1 MRELGEADGRSDCQ
15 GGPYARGIYARG
27 GAGTMQAVIL
37 VGGEGTRLRPLT
49 STVPKPVVPLVDRP
63 FISFMLEWLRQ
74 HGIDDVIMSCGFLA
88 TSVRNVLGDGSG
100 VGVRLRFV
108 EEPDPRG
115 TAGALKYAESMLDER
130 FLMLNGDVLTDIDLT
145 AQIAQ
150 HASTGA
156 KATLALVPVPD
167 PTAYGLVRLAPDN
180 SVSDF
185 VEKPS
190 SDQIEGGAAGRRPA
204 SRGGRDTG
212 PQSYTNLIS
221 AGAYVLERDILDLVP
236 PDRNVSIEREVW
248 PRLIGNGLYG
258 YASDSYWLD
267 IGTPGRYLQGTF
279 DIIEGN
285 VKTAVQ
291 ERLGS
296 DYLAVADSDGIEG
309 RVIPP
314 AVIERG
320 VRIAPD
326 AHVGS
331 LVVLGQGVEIGA
343 GSTVERAVVWSGAQI
358 GEGCMLR
365 DCIIAAGC
373 RVGDGTQI
381 CGGSVLGEGVTVGSE
396 NTIDHGARIFPGVT
410 LPDGALRF

>member
-1 MRELGEADGRSDCQ
+1 
-15 GGPYARGIYARG
+15 
-27 GAGTMQAVIL
+27 MQAVIL

-63 FISFMLEWLRQ
+63 FISFMLEWLKG

-100 VGVRLRFV
+100 LGIRLRFV

-115 TAGALKYAESMLDER
+115 TAGALKFAEPMLDER

-150 HASTGA
+150 HERTGA
-156 KATLALVPVPD
+156 RATLALVPVAD
-167 PTAYGLVRLAPDN
+167 PTAYGLVHLEEDR
-180 SVSDF
+180 SVRDF

-190 SDQIEGGAAGRRPA
+190 SDRI
-204 SRGGRDTG
+204 D
-212 PQSYTNLIS
+212 TNLIS
-221 AGAYVLERDILDLVP
+221 AGAYVLEREVLNLVP
-236 PDRNVSIEREVW
+236 ADRNVSIEREVW
-248 PRLIGNGLYG
+248 PRLIGDGLYG
-258 YASDSYWLD
+258 SPSESYWLD
-267 IGTPGRYLQGTF
+267 IGTPERYLQGTF

-285 VKTAVQ
+285 VATAVQ

-296 DYLAVADSDGIEG
+296 NYLAVDEGAEVQQG

-320 VRIAPD
+320 VSIAEG

-331 LVVLGQGVEIGA
+331 LVVLGQDVSIGA
-343 GSTVERAVVWSGAQI
+343 HSTVERAVVMNGTEIGAD
-358 GEGCMLR
+358 CTLR
-365 DCIIAAGC
+365 DCIVAGGC
-373 RVGDGTQI
+373 RVGDGTRI
-381 CGGSVLGEGVTVGSE
+381 TGGAVLGEGVTVGAD
-396 NTIDHGARIFPGVT
+396 NVIAHGARIFPGVS